1 MNVGPPSQHTVKLS
15 VDSTKGH
22 LVIER
27 MDSIRNLFGC
37 ELRLVDDD
45 NDCDE
50 ARTTTFAVSRLDEYE
65 VLDDQLIGRLK
76 VLSK

>member
-1 MNVGPPSQHTVKLS
+1 MDVGPPSPHTIKLS

-37 ELRLVDDD
+37 ELRVVDDD
-45 NDCDE
+45 NDCNK

-65 VLDDQLIGRLK
+65 VLDDQLIDRLK
-76 VLSK
+76 VLNK